1 MRAIV
6 MAIVLATKPVSSRC
20 LFAIGLL
27 LAAMGFWPSS
37 VSAQKW
43 HDEGY
48 SYRRVVQVNAAPSSF
63 PEIVVCQFFS
73 HGAVNA
79 EKPQVAVYGRRDPV
93 PCEVLQAGPGDFC
106 RIALQ
111 TASGETRYAIYYGGQ
126 GKSAETPP
134 KWTAR
139 NGLMLETRRWK
150 NCDVGNLDS
159 VRAAFDTSQRI
170 GADYV
175 PQVFHRF
182 DPFSGAAAPF
192 LSRYTGTLQV
202 AQAGKCSF
210 FTSSQDCSFLL
221 VDGKQVVSAPG
232 AHGPQNVARW
242 KGEVTLPAGSH
253 QFEYHHAATGGE
265 ACMVAA
271 WQAPGIAEP
280 TPIAASAFGN
290 DRVAHLPTI
299 ELEHREQG
307 LLPDFQVAITGDL
320 PSSDDDSALVRAQ
333 FINTTPAAIAAN
345 GRFTW
350 HFGDGQTS
358 DQEKPVHVYLHPG
371 LYQVE
376 LQVTRGQ
383 RTPSIRATVY
393 IPRQFVLDQKD
404 LGQPQSLADYL
415 PSLDKYDAA
424 KLDPTGLQRIVS
436 IYLEADQREK
446 AVAAA
451 KAAFSANAS
460 QTDESRWNVVS
471 RVGPL
476 LRFEMNQAREAGEMW
491 YSASRQIGRKAW
503 RAASAA
509 QAADILV
516 NDLLA
521 ANKAKPVLDAVKED
535 ISEASPEAKSQYFR
549 VLADYYARLGERE
562 NARSALKNAVVT
574 RQLPYKA
581 TERDAW
587 RGAHSRSAE
596 AFLRSQ
602 EPIRARIEIER
613 WQADFP
619 GDKAEGYLSLLLMRY
634 WVVTRKNE
642 QAIATASDLLA
653 LNRESAYADQIL
665 LLSAD
670 CEEQLG
676 RRERAVATLQSLIT
690 DYPGSPL
697 KDRAK
702 DQIRQWQATAE
713 AAKKPPESGTA
724 TPKPPETKEG
734 QPK

>member
-1 MRAIV
+1 
-6 MAIVLATKPVSSRC
+6 MAMHLATKPASVHCR
-20 LFAIGLL
+20 LA
-27 LAAMGFWPSS
+27 LAALAAALCGWPSTA
-37 VSAQKW
+37 SAQKW
-43 HDEGY
+43 HDDGF
-48 SYRRVVQVNAAPSSF
+48 SFRRVVQVNAAASSF
-63 PEIVVCQFFS
+63 PEVAVCQFFA
-73 HGAVNA
+73 HGAINA
-79 EKPQVAVYGRRDPV
+79 EKPQVAVYGRRDRV
-93 PCEVLQAGPGDFC
+93 PCEVLQTGPGDFC
-106 RIALQ
+106 RVALQ
-111 TASGETRYAIYYGGQ
+111 TTSGETRYSIYYGGQ

-150 NCDVGNLDS
+150 NCDAGNLDS
-159 VRAAFDTSQRI
+159 VRTAFDTSQRI

-182 DPFSGAAAPF
+182 DPFSGVSAPF
-192 LSRYTGTLQV
+192 LSRYTGTLQFP
-202 AQAGKCSF
+202 QSGKYSF

-221 VDGKQVVSAPG
+221 IDGKQVVSAPG
-232 AHGPQNVARW
+232 HHGPQNVARW
-242 KGEVTLPAGSH
+242 KGEVTLQAGPH
-253 QFEYHHAATGGE
+253 QFEYHHAAAGGE

-271 WQAPGIAEP
+271 WQVPGVAAPA
-280 TPIAASAFGN
+280 PIEASAFGS
-290 DRVAHLPTI
+290 DRVAHLPAN

-320 PSSDDDSALVRAQ
+320 PSSEDDSALVRAQ
-333 FINTTPAAIAAN
+333 FINTTPATIAAN

-350 HFGDGQTS
+350 NFGDGQTS
-358 DQEKPVHVYLHPG
+358 DQEKPAHVYLHPG
-371 LYQVE
+371 LYQIE

-383 RTPSIRATVY
+383 RTPSIRSAVY
-393 IPRQFVLDQKD
+393 IPRQFVLDPKD
-404 LGQPQSLADYL
+404 LGQAQSLADYL
-415 PSLDKYDAA
+415 PALDKYDAA
-424 KLDPTGLQRIVS
+424 KLDPAGSQRIVS
-436 IYLEADQREK
+436 IYLEADQKEK

-451 KAAFSANAS
+451 KAAFSANAN
-460 QTDESRWNVVS
+460 QNDESRWAIVS
-471 RVGPL
+471 RIGPL

-503 RAASAA
+503 RAACAV
-509 QAADILV
+509 QAADILI

-521 ANKAKPVLDAVKED
+521 ANKAKPVLDAAKED
-535 ISEASPEAKSQYFR
+535 IADASAEAKSQYFR
-549 VLADYYARLGERE
+549 VMADYFARTGERE
-562 NARSALKNAVVT
+562 NARSALKNAVAT
-574 RQLPYKA
+574 RQLSYSA

-602 EPIRARIEIER
+602 EPVRARMEIER

-634 WVVTRKNE
+634 WLAAKKAE
-642 QAIATASDLLA
+642 QAIATASDLLT
-653 LNRESAYADQIL
+653 LNHESAYADQIL

-676 RRERAVATLQSLIT
+676 RRERAIATLQSLIT

-702 DQIRQWQATAE
+702 DQIRQWQASTE
-713 AAKKPPESGTA
+713 AAKKPPESGSTA
-724 TPKPPETKEG
+724 PKPPDSKES